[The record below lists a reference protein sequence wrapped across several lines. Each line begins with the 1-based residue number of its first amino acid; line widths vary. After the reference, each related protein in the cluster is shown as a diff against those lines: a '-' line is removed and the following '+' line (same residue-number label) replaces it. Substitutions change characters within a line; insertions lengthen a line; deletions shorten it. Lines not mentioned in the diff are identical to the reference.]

1 MDNELQTLVQLLE
14 LQGRGLG
21 AFIRAIQFTAKEVKS
36 GVDYAKVKN
45 IQHKIKLHYASTGKH
60 KTMKL
65 KDLEKITGAQYNILN
80 IPLEDEEKLTQFYD
94 HLKKMR
100 VSFAELPDLQV
111 GDGYTQIA
119 YNPLDAEKV
128 KFVVQ
133 QFRKYLSE
141 EAKDIDVDEYMKMAG
156 PDGEELLTELA
167 AKGYTDE
174 MHVEHLERIQKM
186 VASKEYIPISLNM
199 ESLLLSE
206 DKENYVLK
214 MPKGRT
220 NAVFDHAIVI
230 PKKDALILDDGQTI
244 FTALKVEDKL
254 RIYSMTSG
262 EAQLDKPLDL
272 NFDEMI
278 KAFAP
283 VDMDKLKY
291 VSNLKPENV
300 KVFPSFLMGQEQDE
314 VDGPALTEGQE
325 KPTEQMGK
333 IIQLEE
339 LKKRQGNPEYVSLS
353 FDMGQM
359 VAEDKHVYVANLPNY
374 MDEKAELVRC
384 MKIKKSDAIVSE
396 DGKRLLAYLKKS
408 DSSNILEYDG
418 TGKKIREFAM
428 ENEKLAKDVLK
439 DQFEKG
445 ISEHA
450 HEHVKAVVE
459 DIASHVRK

>member
-174 MHVEHLERIQKM
+174 MHVEHLERIQEM

-206 DKENYVLK
+206 DKENYVMK

-220 NAVFDHAIVI
+220 NAAFDHAIVI
-230 PKKDALILDDGQTI
+230 PKKDALILDDGQTV

-254 RIYSMTSG
+254 RIYSMAGG

-283 VDMDKLKY
+283 VDKDKLKY

-300 KVFPSFLMGQEQDE
+300 KVVPIFSYGA
-314 VDGPALTEGQE
+314 GA
-325 KPTEQMGK
+325 
-333 IIQLEE
+333 
-339 LKKRQGNPEYVSLS
+339 R
-353 FDMGQM
+353 
-359 VAEDKHVYVANLPNY
+359 
-374 MDEKAELVRC
+374 
-384 MKIKKSDAIVSE
+384 
-396 DGKRLLAYLKKS
+396 
-408 DSSNILEYDG
+408 
-418 TGKKIREFAM
+418 
-428 ENEKLAKDVLK
+428 
-439 DQFEKG
+439 
-445 ISEHA
+445 
-450 HEHVKAVVE
+450 
-459 DIASHVRK
+459 

>member
-174 MHVEHLERIQKM
+174 MHVEHLERIQEM

-206 DKENYVLK
+206 DKENYVMK

-220 NAVFDHAIVI
+220 NAAFDHAIVI
-230 PKKDALILDDGQTI
+230 PKKDALILDDGQT
-244 FTALKVEDKL
+244 
-254 RIYSMTSG
+254 
-262 EAQLDKPLDL
+262 
-272 NFDEMI
+272 
-278 KAFAP
+278 
-283 VDMDKLKY
+283 
-291 VSNLKPENV
+291 
-300 KVFPSFLMGQEQDE
+300 
-314 VDGPALTEGQE
+314 
-325 KPTEQMGK
+325 
-333 IIQLEE
+333 
-339 LKKRQGNPEYVSLS
+339 
-353 FDMGQM
+353 
-359 VAEDKHVYVANLPNY
+359 
-374 MDEKAELVRC
+374 
-384 MKIKKSDAIVSE
+384 
-396 DGKRLLAYLKKS
+396 
-408 DSSNILEYDG
+408 
-418 TGKKIREFAM
+418 
-428 ENEKLAKDVLK
+428 VL
-439 DQFEKG
+439 QP
-445 ISEHA
+445 
-450 HEHVKAVVE
+450 
-459 DIASHVRK
+459 